1 LEVENISLPFS
12 FRPSLEKFTRDLT
25 AAALRDELEP
35 VCCREKEI
43 ERVITILVRQSK
55 NNPALVGEAGVGKTA
70 IVEGLAHRISAGKVP
85 DRLKTARLL
94 SLSHVDLIAGTS
106 FRGQYEKRI
115 QAVVH
120 EASSNPEI
128 ILFIDELHNLI
139 GAGTAIGAPLDAA
152 NMLKPALANG
162 QLRVIGATT
171 EIEYERY
178 VRGDSALERRFQP
191 VHVEELGRADTLQ
204 VLHARQ
210 PRLEMHHLMSITEEA
225 LQAAADLSAKYLPD
239 RKQPDRSIDLL
250 DETCASI
257 RLKQNDKIPA
267 VISDLQKQRERL
279 MAAEREAVTQILT
292 VESSEGTPLERFSR
306 GTYKALEALGLRV
319 EKMFTGQVTP
329 RPPLPPPESIQR
341 LLEQDPFG
349 TLTKLYRER
358 LKIEDQLR
366 RFLRENGLIVTGEN
380 IEQTVSQANQSSKD

>member
-1 LEVENISLPFS
+1 MENLILPFPI
-12 FRPSLEKFTRDLT
+12 RNALEKFTRDLT
-25 AAALRDELEP
+25 AAALRDELEA

-43 ERVITILVRQSK
+43 ERVITVLVRQSK

-70 IVEGLAHRISAGKVP
+70 IVEGLAQRISAGKIP
-85 DRLKTARLL
+85 ERLKSARLL

-115 QAVVH
+115 QAIVQ
-120 EASSNPEI
+120 EASANPDA

-139 GAGTAIGAPLDAA
+139 GAGTAIGAPMDAA

-178 VRGDSALERRFQP
+178 VRADGALERRFQP
-191 VHVEELGRADTLQ
+191 VHVEELGRDETLQ
-204 VLHARQ
+204 VLRARR
-210 PRLEMHHLMSITEEA
+210 PRLEMHHLMSITDDA
-225 LQAAADLSAKYLPD
+225 LQAATDLSRQYLSD

-250 DETCASI
+250 DESCALI
-257 RLKQNDKIPA
+257 RLRYTGEIPTIVA
-267 VISDLQKQRERL
+267 ELQKQRERL
-279 MAAEREAVTQILT
+279 IAAERNAVTQILT
-292 VESSEGTPLERFSR
+292 MESAEGTLIERLSR

-319 EKMFTGQVTP
+319 EKLLTGQVTP

-341 LLEQDPFG
+341 LLEQDPAG
-349 TLTKLYRER
+349 SLARLYRER
-358 LKIEDQLR
+358 LGIEDQLR
-366 RFLRENGLIVTGEN
+366 RFLNENGLVVTGEHVK
-380 IEQTVSQANQSSKD
+380 QTLSQSERN